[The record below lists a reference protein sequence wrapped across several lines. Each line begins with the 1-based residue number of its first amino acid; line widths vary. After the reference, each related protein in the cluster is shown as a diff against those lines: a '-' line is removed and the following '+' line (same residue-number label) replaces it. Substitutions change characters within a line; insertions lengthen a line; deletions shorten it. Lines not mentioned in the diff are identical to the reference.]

1 MNSSGLVDA
10 TVNFTETTSNKNVA
24 AARTYTSESSNPR
37 KFLLNPG
44 SYRVEIMA
52 LGKYGGK
59 KKPLTSIKQ
68 NETIEK

>member
-1 MNSSGLVDA
+1 
-10 TVNFTETTSNKNVA
+10 VA

-44 SYRVEIMA
+44 LYRVEIMA

-59 KKPLTSIKQ
+59 KESINIDVKQ
-68 NETIEK
+68 NETIEKIIQF